1 MWFKELWIRTKE
13 VAVTYTG
20 TFIVVMFLNQL
31 LFFGFCLNPICLI
44 AAMPHCLA
52 ITVVIGTLLDRWNKS
67 GKEKEEKEEKT
78 IGTEL
83 KEKRSYYLE
92 SEMNNHKE
100 MNSLLKAAG
109 IKPEELNARM
119 NAQIKKSVNPLKNH
133 TDFNKNIEKF
143 IEPDPISNKLTDPNL
158 EKKQKNLENG
168 LLARSHF
175 PWSDAEINMVSKL
188 YDSGKSLI
196 VLSQMFERSHLGIAV
211 RLTKIGK
218 ISERE
223 LVKIK
228 NTDKKR
234 KEIEKHFEKHKR
246 HPYLYYI
253 THKQNI
259 ESILENGI
267 LNFYEAKKLNT
278 NHIDISHP
286 EVQNKREKVEEH
298 YSRKIHEYTPL
309 YFNPKNPM
317 SRLRW
322 NDYKNVFCFLQVS
335 VSALADGEFLIS
347 DGNAASPVTKFYKSL
362 DQLDLLPWDVINAK
376 YWNDLDD
383 GSRKRC
389 AEVLIYPKIKP
400 EHIKS
405 IICFSIDTKNYL
417 DKFGIK
423 TEKYKE
429 IF

>member
-1 MWFKELWIRTKE
+1 MWFKDLWIRTKD
-13 VAVTYTG
+13 VAKTYTV
-20 TFIVVMFLNQL
+20 TFIVVILLNQL
-31 LFFGFCLNPICLI
+31 LFFGFCMNPICI
-44 AAMPHCLA
+44 VAAMPHCLV
-52 ITVVIGTLLDRWNKS
+52 ITVFIGTLLNLRNKS
-67 GKEKEEKEEKT
+67 GKGKERKEERT
-78 IGTEL
+78 ITSEL
-83 KEKRSYYLE
+83 KEKGFY
-92 SEMNNHKE
+92 
-100 MNSLLKAAG
+100 NSGRK
-109 IKPEELNARM
+109 NA
-119 NAQIKKSVNPLKNH
+119 K
-133 TDFNKNIEKF
+133 
-143 IEPDPISNKLTDPNL
+143 
-158 EKKQKNLENG
+158 
-168 LLARSHF
+168 
-175 PWSDAEINMVSKL
+175 
-188 YDSGKSLI
+188 
-196 VLSQMFERSHLGIAV
+196 FERSIRPSNNHD
-211 RLTKIGK
+211 GK
-218 ISERE
+218 I
-223 LVKIK
+223 
-228 NTDKKR
+228 DKKR
-234 KEIEKHFEKHKR
+234 NEIEKHFEKHKC

-298 YSRKIHEYTPL
+298 YSRKIHDYAPL

-322 NDYKNVFCFLQVS
+322 KEYKNALCFLQVS

-362 DQLDLLPWDVINAK
+362 DQLDLLPWDVINAE

-400 EHIKS
+400 EHIES
-405 IICFSIDTKNYL
+405 IFCFSIDTKNYL
-417 DKFGIK
+417 EKFGKKIILR
-423 TEKYKE
+423 ED